1 MNTNDIDTNHIN
13 KYLSMKRFF
22 IFLDEWLSYLLL
34 FILYYMEY
42 YVIFGIAVVLAVIF
56 NGYGYLSYWKVEEKY
71 NDFLVNQLTK
81 ESTYDKKKIKLDK
94 DNTDVTDS

>member
-1 MNTNDIDTNHIN
+1 
-13 KYLSMKRFF
+13 
-22 IFLDEWLSYLLL
+22 
-34 FILYYMEY
+34 MEY

-71 NDFLVNQLTK
+71 NDFLVNQLTR